1 MSAATE
7 AGVQPSLAP
16 LADALGAACR
26 EPSPDELAALAIHGI
41 RPRLV
46 CVPQSVAEV
55 SAALRV
61 AGAAGLAIIPA
72 GGLTQLGLGAPPR
85 RSDVLL
91 DLRALAAVVEYAPE
105 DLTATVQAGMRL
117 VDLRRLLAERGQ
129 FLPLN
134 PPLPD
139 DATVGGI
146 LATNAHGSWRA
157 RYGALRDL
165 LIGSRVVHGDGL
177 VSHSGGKVVKNVAGY
192 DLNKAWVGS
201 LGTLGVVVEATFKLQ
216 PLPAA
221 RGWSEAA
228 FADVAAAV
236 GAAGRLARAPLPYL
250 GAELLT
256 PRAAAA
262 VGLAA
267 EHLLVVEWGGPAA
280 AVARCQREWPALAH
294 AAEARRAGDRQAAP
308 PTATWGSAD
317 EVVLRASLPLG
328 HVVPLLAELE
338 SQWPAAGAVAQALTG
353 TIRAAGPLELG
364 PGAPLVRHLRGFA
377 TALGGW
383 LVVERA
389 PLALKE
395 QVDVW
400 GPPAGPLE
408 LMRRLKQAFDPAG
421 IMNHGRFVGG
431 L

>member
-26 EPSPDELAALAIHGI
+26 EPSPDELAVLAVQDI

-165 LIGSRVVHGDGL
+165 LIGSRVVHGDG
-177 VSHSGGKVVKNVAGY
+177 
-192 DLNKAWVGS
+192 
-201 LGTLGVVVEATFKLQ
+201 
-216 PLPAA
+216 
-221 RGWSEAA
+221 
-228 FADVAAAV
+228 
-236 GAAGRLARAPLPYL
+236 
-250 GAELLT
+250 
-256 PRAAAA
+256 
-262 VGLAA
+262 
-267 EHLLVVEWGGPAA
+267 
-280 AVARCQREWPALAH
+280 
-294 AAEARRAGDRQAAP
+294 
-308 PTATWGSAD
+308 
-317 EVVLRASLPLG
+317 
-328 HVVPLLAELE
+328 
-338 SQWPAAGAVAQALTG
+338 
-353 TIRAAGPLELG
+353 
-364 PGAPLVRHLRGFA
+364 
-377 TALGGW
+377 
-383 LVVERA
+383 
-389 PLALKE
+389 
-395 QVDVW
+395 
-400 GPPAGPLE
+400 
-408 LMRRLKQAFDPAG
+408 
-421 IMNHGRFVGG
+421 
-431 L
+431 